1 MTQSQARVS
10 TSRPDRY
17 AKQLVSHLGRRNP
30 PRQEG
35 AGMRLT
41 FDRGSSVVTPGED
54 FLLLQ
59 AYADTAEDLAFVED
73 VVARHL
79 LRFGEQDQLTVQ
91 WEPVGSP

>member
-35 AGMRLT
+35 TGTRLT
-41 FDRGSSVVTPGED
+41 LDRGSSMVTPGED
-54 FLLLQ
+54 FLMLQ
-59 AYADTAEDLAFVED
+59 VYADTAEDLAFAED

-79 LRFGEQDQLTVQ
+79 VRFGEQDQLTVQ
-91 WEPVGSP
+91 WEPVESP